1 MKRVLA
7 VLFTLS
13 VLMTHAHERSGY
25 SISIDLGSV
34 KDDQLNVS
42 VVPPVSNDDFVE
54 YHMAKVVPGT
64 YDESNFGTFVN
75 RLKAYDIDGAE
86 LSVERLDT
94 NRWKIQNGGR
104 LNKINYWVHDTFDRF
119 GNYGE
124 DMEDFIFEPNGTNF
138 DKFRNAYLINTFGV
152 VGYVN
157 GMKDKPYELK
167 ISHSPRIYGAS
178 ALDRTSLSD
187 TVDIFKA
194 DDFNFLADGPIMYT
208 VPDTVTREIANAK
221 VMVSS
226 YSPNNMVSAEQI
238 MDKIYDLMVAQA
250 SYLGGKLPVD
260 RYSYL
265 IYMVEDK
272 ETPYF
277 GALEHSYS
285 TLFYLFEN
293 NIDYIGKYVRDI
305 AAHEFFHIVTPLNIH
320 SKEIGDFD
328 FINPKMSKHLW
339 LYEGVT
345 EYSSMHVQVKYGLY
359 NVGTFIEEIRQKLYE
374 SSMYPDVSFTY
385 MSEHILEPKYE
396 AMYQNVYA
404 KGALIGL
411 CMDLYLLKYSNG
423 AYDLQHLMRDL
434 AKMFGKDQSF
444 EDDELFNIIEKL
456 TYPEVRAFLD
466 KHVAG
471 DKPLPMKEV
480 LSWVGINYIED
491 GQESEITFGNVGL
504 QQNDDDQL
512 IVTDISDMDAFGRKI
527 GFRTGDIIVSVNGKS
542 TDSESLYETLDHYF
556 STTLPGEKV
565 AIEVLRANKRG
576 KLKPKKL
583 KAKAFKTTRRISY
596 ELEIAD
602 EISDNER
609 NLLLTWLTPNR
620 SNISAPSD

>member
-1 MKRVLA
+1 
-7 VLFTLS
+7 
-13 VLMTHAHERSGY
+13 
-25 SISIDLGSV
+25 
-34 KDDQLNVS
+34 
-42 VVPPVSNDDFVE
+42 
-54 YHMAKVVPGT
+54 
-64 YDESNFGTFVN
+64 
-75 RLKAYDIDGAE
+75 
-86 LSVERLDT
+86 
-94 NRWKIQNGGR
+94 
-104 LNKINYWVHDTFDRF
+104 
-119 GNYGE
+119 
-124 DMEDFIFEPNGTNF
+124 
-138 DKFRNAYLINTFGV
+138 
-152 VGYVN
+152 
-157 GMKDKPYELK
+157 
-167 ISHSPRIYGAS
+167 
-178 ALDRTSLSD
+178 
-187 TVDIFKA
+187 
-194 DDFNFLADGPIMYT
+194 
-208 VPDTVTREIANAK
+208 
-221 VMVSS
+221 SS
-226 YSPNNMVSAEQI
+226 YSPNHLVSSKQI
-238 MDKIYDLMVAQA
+238 MDKLYDLMEAQA

-293 NIDYIGKYVRDI
+293 DIDYIGKYVRDI

-328 FINPKMSKHLW
+328 FMNPKMSKHLW

-385 MSEHILEPKYE
+385 MSEHILEPRYE

-411 CMDLYLLKYSNG
+411 CLDLYLLKHSGG

-434 AKMFGKDQSF
+434 SRMFGKDQSF
-444 EDDELFNIIEKL
+444 EDDELFDIIEKL
-456 TYPEVRAFLD
+456 TYPEVRTFLD

-471 DKPLPMKEV
+471 DEPLPMKEV

-504 QQNDDDQL
+504 QQNDEDQL
-512 IVTDISDMDAFGRKI
+512 IVTDISNMDAFGRKI
-527 GFRTGDIIVSVNGKS
+527 GFQTGDIIIAVNGKS
-542 TDSESLYETLDHYF
+542 TSSESLYETLDHYF

-565 AIEVLRANKRG
+565 SIEVLRANKRG
-576 KLKPKKL
+576 KLKQKTL

-596 ELEIAD
+596 ELEVAD
-602 EISDNER
+602 ELSGDER
-609 NLLLTWLTPNR
+609 DLLLTWLTPNR
-620 SNISAPSD
+620 SNTSAPSD